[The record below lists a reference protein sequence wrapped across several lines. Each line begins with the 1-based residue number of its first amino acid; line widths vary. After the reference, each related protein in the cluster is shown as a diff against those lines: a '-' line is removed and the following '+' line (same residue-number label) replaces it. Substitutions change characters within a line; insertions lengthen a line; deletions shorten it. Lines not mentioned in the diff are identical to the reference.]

1 MAEYQFVTRWHIA
14 APVEQVWDAIAQ
26 SENWHLWWG
35 AVDSVVE
42 LEAGEPDGM
51 GNIKRFVWKTPL
63 SYTLTFETRIINIE
77 APLRLEATA
86 IGDAEGHGL
95 WELSPT
101 ERGAEICYTWTVR
114 TTKRWMNS
122 LAIIARPLLEWNHNM
137 IMRQGGQGLANYLRA
152 ELISMESAEQSR
164 SMVSPADC

>member
-14 APVEQVWDAIAQ
+14 APVEPVWDAIAQ
-26 SENWHLWWG
+26 SENWHLWWD

-42 LEAGEPDGM
+42 LEVGKLDGM
-51 GNIKRFVWKTPL
+51 GNIRRFVWKTPL
-63 SYTLTFETRIINIE
+63 SYTLTFETRVINID

-86 IGDAEGHGL
+86 TGDAEGHGL
-95 WELSPT
+95 WKLAPT
-101 ERGAEICYTWTVR
+101 ERGTEICYTWTVR

-137 IMRQGGQGLANYLRA
+137 IMRQGGQGLAKYLRA
-152 ELISMESAEQSR
+152 ELISMESADQSR